1 MTQAGSLKAREI
13 VVGVSGSIAAYK
25 AAEVVSGLVQRGAGV
40 SVVMTREAAHFI
52 GPLTFQ
58 TLTQRRT
65 FLDPFDPEA
74 VLDPTHITLTDK
86 AELVLLAPATANLIG
101 KIAHGI
107 GDDMLTSL
115 MLAVNCPVLLAPAM
129 NDRMW
134 ENPVVQENVTLLKGR
149 GFRILE
155 PEEGFLA
162 ERKHAVG
169 RLADPEK
176 ILATA
181 ESMLERNA

>member
-13 VVGVSGSIAAYK
+13 IVGVSGSIAAYK

-169 RLADPEK
+169 RLADPKK